1 MKVELPP
8 ELAEFVQTK
17 IRNGEFASESEVL
30 LASVR
35 ALQDSELEFE
45 RWLLD
50 DVAAAYDAH
59 RADPSGAVDL
69 DEAANRLRQLIGVSD
84 AST

>member
-8 ELAEFVQTK
+8 ELAEFVRTK

-35 ALQDSELEFE
+35 ALQESELEFE

-59 RADPSGAVDL
+59 RADPSSAVDL